1 MGSDE
6 VIHSSDEEELSD
18 ILYIRPKKNN
28 TLVSGDVGDE
38 KNLHLGGRNFFEL
51 I

>member
-18 ILYIRPKKNN
+18 ILYIRPKKIILLFLEMWVTRKTFTWVAAIFLN
-28 TLVSGDVGDE
+28 
-38 KNLHLGGRNFFEL
+38 
-51 I
+51 